1 MHKRLIKGEQK
12 LFGVCSGIGNYL
24 DIDPTI
30 IRILFAVAAVFF
42 GTGILLYLILA
53 VVMPS
58 R

>member
-12 LFGVCSGIGNYL
+12 LFDVCSGIGNYL